1 MADNK
6 ITREV
11 YKQYANK
18 IVSVL
23 NKEGFYEQFKKRVD
37 KGASSFKLAKKRL
50 VQDISIDWIDTIE
63 SILPNLD
70 TIVRNPRKFIVQEE
84 DIVDV
89 SLGKKYF
96 DGIRQIPCAA
106 HQYDFKSRRKDGGR
120 HAVQNPQY
128 HKRGIFRD
136 LRKPLYLHAFAQTQR
151 FRHHALR
158 QDQKGV
164 GNARRA
170 RVGH

>member
-11 YKQYANK
+11 YRQYADK

-37 KGASSFKLAKKRL
+37 KGASNFKLAKKRL

-63 SILPNLD
+63 GILPNLD

-89 SLGKKYF
+89 SL
-96 DGIRQIPCAA
+96 
-106 HQYDFKSRRKDGGR
+106 
-120 HAVQNPQY
+120 
-128 HKRGIFRD
+128 
-136 LRKPLYLHAFAQTQR
+136 
-151 FRHHALR
+151 
-158 QDQKGV
+158 
-164 GNARRA
+164 ARNSLLSTRI
-170 RVGH
+170 